1 MYIHRL
7 CRNMMEDE
15 KFNQIMKMLKIMMEQ
30 IEELKKKIDK
40 IK

>member
-1 MYIHRL
+1 
-7 CRNMMEDE
+7 MEDE

>member
-1 MYIHRL
+1 
-7 CRNMMEDE
+7 MMEDE